1 VMPPRPKTVPPASKS
16 SLITSFFS
24 RIDQPRDRFSAVRP
38 SVRALA
44 EERDHAALRL
54 DHRRT
59 AASTIG
65 SSTSRVPPPA
75 YDSVPASSNNDQT
88 LNDFLQEIMED
99 QALEDD
105 MPMIASKKKAINN
118 DDDDPSEPLA
128 PVAQRDP
135 LKEIYD
141 QEEDDD
147 EARSNS
153 EPHDR
158 SSRTLFGMDTT
169 TRAAGT
175 SVRNRHE
182 PEAASL
188 RELDNQSKRQ
198 RTSGSSTSTFST
210 ANPAQ
215 RIESNKNLFRS
226 SRNIV
231 HQLACRS
238 FIGSSRH
245 HFSSVIRCDKRMR
258 HYRHWK
264 IASKLRIPVRT
275 ATASNNM
282 NATNVLAFDRDGS
295 LLAVAHGRAEVS
307 VYDWQ
312 SMRLTTRRTTKVG
325 GHSSDLAECLPML
338 QFKVGP
344 FSVPI
349 ALLAWNPFNE
359 DEIVIG
365 LR

>member
-1 VMPPRPKTVPPASKS
+1 MPPRPKTVPPTSKS

-24 RIDQPRDRFSAVRP
+24 RIDQPRERFSAVRP
-38 SVRALA
+38 SVRAALA

-54 DHRRT
+54 LDRRR
-59 AASTIG
+59 AAAATIG
-65 SSTSRVPPPA
+65 SSTSRLPPPA
-75 YDSVPASSNNDQT
+75 YDSVPALSNNDQT

-99 QALEDD
+99 QALDDD
-105 MPMIASKKKAINN
+105 MPIASKKAINN

-135 LKEIYD
+135 VEEID
-141 QEEDDD
+141 DEEEDDD

-158 SSRTLFGMDTT
+158 TSRTLFGIDTT

-215 RIESNKNLFRS
+215 GIKSNKNLFRS

-231 HQLACRS
+231 HQLASRS

-245 HFSSVIRCDKRMR
+245 HFSSVIRCDKRMC

-275 ATASNNM
+275 ATASNSM

-312 SMRLTTRRTTKVG
+312 SMRLTTRRRTKVVG